1 MQLSNVKR
9 IIVED
14 FSKEDRETISKL
26 AIILNSFMDEVV
38 QLSRKNIS
46 FDNLNR
52 TLVTLDIK
60 VDANGK
66 PQGVSKINTN
76 LSTYRGKNIIDVQTL
91 QSGTANVIST
101 PYLDCTPEGNGI
113 VRINRFYGLPV
124 NTKVRVTIEFIG

>member
-1 MQLSNVKR
+1 MQLPNVSR

-14 FSKEDRETISKL
+14 FKDEDRETVAKL
-26 AIILNSFMDEVV
+26 ATILNQFMDSVV
-38 QLSRKNIS
+38 ELSRKNIN

-52 TLVTLDIK
+52 SLVTIDIK

-76 LSTYRGKNIIDVQTL
+76 LKSYRGNNIIDVQTL
-91 QSGTANVIST
+91 QSGTSNVVST

-113 VRINRFYGLPV
+113 VRINRFFGLPV

>member
-14 FSKEDRETISKL
+14 FKQEDRDAVAKL
-26 AIILNSFMDEVV
+26 ATILNSFMDEVTE
-38 QLSRKNIS
+38 LSRKNIN

-52 TLVTLDIK
+52 SLVTIDIK

-76 LSTYRGKNIIDVQTL
+76 LKSYRGKNIIDVQTL
-91 QSGTANVIST
+91 QSGTVNVVST